1 MFEIRSA
8 LCALAVALLCAAADA
23 HPGAPA
29 VWSIRLAPTEL
40 TSRIEVDLGG
50 IGAPRVEAATVEVLR
65 HFVLRADGR
74 PLASEVTA
82 RKQQDGGQLEFELRY
97 AFTDSGVLD
106 VESTFFELAGIE
118 HTTVVRLEHDGRIET
133 FSLGIE
139 QPSRRIDRRLLSANW
154 LLFGAAVLAVAAV
167 ALIPPELPRHQ
178 QGVDTGQCPTT
189 PGEASFAGPR
199 R

>member
-1 MFEIRSA
+1 MFDIRSA
-8 LCALAVALLCAAADA
+8 LSGLVAALLCVMGAA

-50 IGAPRVEAATVEVLR
+50 IGAPRVEAATAEVLR

-97 AFTDSGVLD
+97 AFPDSGVLD

-139 QPSRRIDRRLLSANW
+139 QPSRRIDRRILSANW
-154 LLFGAAVLAVAAV
+154 LLFGAAVLAVGAV
-167 ALIPPELPRHQ
+167 AVILTRI
-178 QGVDTGQCPTT
+178 
-189 PGEASFAGPR
+189 ASWRLRG
-199 R
+199 

>member
-1 MFEIRSA
+1 MSNHPILGCVFEIRSA
-8 LCALAVALLCAAADA
+8 LCGLAAALLCAAGAA

-29 VWSIRLAPTEL
+29 IWSIRLTPTEL

-50 IGAPRVEAATVEVLR
+50 IGAPRVEAAVAQVLW

-82 RKQQDGGQLEFELRY
+82 RKQRDGGQLEFELRY
-97 AFTDSGVLD
+97 ALPDSGVLD

-133 FSLGIE
+133 FSLGID

-167 ALIPPELPRHQ
+167 ALILTRIAQ
-178 QGVDTGQCPTT
+178 
-189 PGEASFAGPR
+189 ASAGR
-199 R
+199 